1 VEHGRQPLPVETHEV
16 ALGARAWR
24 HGTTAR
30 LLAVGVV
37 LGLVLLLTLFGPRLT
52 VVVHSPE
59 TAADVAEEYVRL
71 VLVEGNI
78 DAAYELM
85 TPAIRDR
92 VSFDDFAARMSRA
105 PGYMGV
111 RSVNAL
117 EYEVLSGEPAVVI
130 YLACSS
136 PGGVV
141 NYLVVLQGT
150 RESGYGVADFQ
161 FLPEPLTPS
170 DERKKL

>member
-1 VEHGRQPLPVETHEV
+1 MEHGRRPLPVETHEV

-24 HGTTAR
+24 HGTAAR

-37 LGLVLLLTLFGPRLT
+37 LGLVLLLAMLGVRLT

-59 TAADVAEEYVRL
+59 AAAAVAEEYVRL

-78 DAAYELM
+78 GAAYELM
-85 TPAIRDR
+85 TPAIRER

-130 YLACSS
+130 YLAVSGT
-136 PGGVV
+136 GGVL
-141 NYLVVLQGT
+141 NYLVILQGT
-150 RESGYGVADFQ
+150 MKSGYGVADFQ

-170 DERKKL
+170 GERKKL